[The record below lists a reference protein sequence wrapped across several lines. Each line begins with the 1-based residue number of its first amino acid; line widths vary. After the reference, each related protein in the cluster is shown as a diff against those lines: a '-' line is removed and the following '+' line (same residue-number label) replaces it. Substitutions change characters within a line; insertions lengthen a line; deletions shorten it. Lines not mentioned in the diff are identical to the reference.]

1 MRLRFSLASLLM
13 VLLVALLTVL
23 ADWPHAD
30 LHVCSLREAVGHSA
44 PAAEPS
50 CSAML
55 AGALS
60 LVLLSLLSLP
70 ASPALQM
77 KLCPWRGSLP
87 TKTTE
92 IVSGWDAL
100 RGGRRRGRALK

>member
-1 MRLRFSLASLLM
+1 MLLRSCAVALLAGL
-13 VLLVALLTVL
+13 AADGTAAGLLTVL

-30 LHVCSLREAVGHSA
+30 LHVWSLREAVGHSA

-50 CSAML
+50 CSAIL

-70 ASPALQM
+70 ASPVLQM

-87 TKTTE
+87 TKTTKN
-92 IVSGWDAL
+92 VRVMPCAL
-100 RGGRRRGRALK
+100 AV

>member
-30 LHVCSLREAVGHSA
+30 LHVWSLREAVGHSA

-50 CSAML
+50 CSAIL

-70 ASPALQM
+70 ASPVLQM

-87 TKTTE
+87 TKTTGN
-92 IVSGWDAL
+92 VRWDAL
-100 RGGRRRGRALK
+100 RGGRRRGRGLK

>member
-30 LHVCSLREAVGHSA
+30 LHVWSLREAVGHSA

-50 CSAML
+50 CSAIL
-55 AGALS
+55 AGVLS

-70 ASPALQM
+70 ASPVLQM
-77 KLCPWRGSLP
+77 KLCPWRIAMQSRDG
-87 TKTTE
+87 KRVF
-92 IVSGWDAL
+92 I
-100 RGGRRRGRALK
+100 